1 MKGLY
6 GDRVAQRPHVV
17 VIGAGFGGLRVVKG
31 LRRAPVDVTV
41 VAARPRLG
49 ARLDEMRDAIASLL
63 DLPPEAVNVK
73 ASTGNLSGDDGA
85 GRSISAHAV
94 ATVGSAT

>member
-41 VAARPRLG
+41 AIESLARASLVVRQEVRRNGELLVAARVALACVDARTLKPVRIPIDLAATAARAQRL
-49 ARLDEMRDAIASLL
+49 S
-63 DLPPEAVNVK
+63 
-73 ASTGNLSGDDGA
+73 
-85 GRSISAHAV
+85 
-94 ATVGSAT
+94 